1 MADAA
6 DAADAPPSKRQRLEA
21 EFEAQGEEGRRKRQH
36 LCCSMCLGPFDEPVS
51 VKPLGNTYC
60 KGCITAWLSE
70 NRTDPLTGTRLT
82 VREGNIAAVLVPN
95 LAVQQIIDAQ
105 SVPCRY
111 AARGC
116 EACPA
121 LGDLEA
127 HEANCPCKPSKCA
140 RCAFVGSRLEVAAH
154 EQACP
159 FVVLGPVLDAQ
170 DARIRGLEGEVRDA
184 KRRLTAEHEAT
195 QRLQARLE
203 ALEAARPAVVSPT
216 RRRPSE
222 DDVREAKALYDEG
235 LRHRENNMWS
245 EAIAAFQNCVAL
257 DANHSASAWFQLGV
271 AYYGQN
277 GMKHCEAQIEPYA
290 RCIALDPKH
299 AAAHNNLGM
308 LLKLVRK
315 DYDGA
320 ERQYRKAI
328 ELKPTAIR
336 YNNLGS
342 VLKDARKD
350 YDGAETMYRKA
361 IELDPKH
368 ASACWNLSDLLEKQ
382 RNDIPGAIEFTEK
395 YIQAGNPDNDGEQ
408 RLEELRKLSAET
420 ESPAPAKAA
429 APENSDG
436 GHSETKD

>member
-6 DAADAPPSKRQRLEA
+6 DAAEAPPSKRQRLEA
-21 EFEAQGEEGRRKRQH
+21 AFEAQGEEGRRKRQH
-36 LCCSMCLGPFDEPVS
+36 LCCSMCLGPFDEPVF

-95 LAVQQIIDAQ
+95 IAVQQIIDAQ

-116 EACPA
+116 EAWSA

-203 ALEAARPAVVSPT
+203 ALEAARPAVVSPA

-222 DDVREAKALYDEG
+222 DDVREAKALYEEG
-235 LRHRENNMWS
+235 IRHGNATKWP

-257 DANHSASAWFQLGV
+257 DANHSKAWFELGY

-277 GMKHCEAQIEPYA
+277 GRKHCDASFEPWT
-290 RCIALDPKH
+290 RCVALDPKH
-299 AAAHNNLGM
+299 VQAHNNLGI
-308 LLKLVRK
+308 LLKEVRK

-320 ERQYRKAI
+320 ER
-328 ELKPTAIR
+328 
-336 YNNLGS
+336 
-342 VLKDARKD
+342 
-350 YDGAETMYRKA
+350 MYRKA
-361 IELDPKH
+361 IELDPKQTD
-368 ASACWNLSDLLEKQ
+368 ARWNLSIILENQK
-382 RNDIPGAIEFTEK
+382 NDVPGAVKLMEE
-395 YIQAGNPDNDGEQ
+395 YVRLGGNPGVSDGKD
-408 RLEELRKLSAET
+408 RLARLQRKLEA
-420 ESPAPAKAA
+420 SP
-429 APENSDG
+429 
-436 GHSETKD
+436 